1 MRIIIV
7 RLNSR
12 YLRLSQDLNDNT
24 PIFLN
29 SSYSVTINETSPVC
43 MEVVGVYAR
52 DWDASESVEYSIIS
66 GNDQEKF
73 LIDKSTGRVSLQR
86 KLDYDPPNEERHFEI
101 VVR

>member
-1 MRIIIV
+1 M
-7 RLNSR
+7 
-12 YLRLSQDLNDNT
+12 
-24 PIFLN
+24 
-29 SSYSVTINETSPVC
+29 
-43 MEVVGVYAR
+43 YAR

-73 LIDKSTGRVSLQR
+73 LIDKSTGMVSLQR